1 MAKPAMIR
9 RGLLD
14 RRMALPGLAALLLL
28 AGCAAQPNSAE
39 TPTATFTGSNADP
52 QIVQQIMA
60 DSGWLQKNRLPKR
73 PGKDD
78 APKNDA
84 TCPEAMI
91 KDRAAKHMV
100 LPADLMTTLV
110 MHDAKPWAYVR
121 YDVDTDGTPLNVVI
135 ERSSGLKSFD
145 RAAIETVTS
154 WRFTL
159 SSGLVAA
166 HGCVTE
172 VSIT

>member
-1 MAKPAMIR
+1 MREPTR
-9 RGLLD
+9 RLTGNAWTLVV
-14 RRMALPGLAALLLL
+14 AAAALL
-28 AGCAAQPNSAE
+28 AACTSAPLE
-39 TPTATFTGSNADP
+39 TPSTTFTSSAIDP

-73 PGKDD
+73 PQGT
-78 APKNDA
+78 AVPKSDP
-84 TCPEAMI
+84 TCPDDKV
-91 KDRAAKHMV
+91 KDRGGRHMV

-135 ERSSGLKSFD
+135 EQSSGLKSFD
-145 RAAIETVTS
+145 RAAIETVGR
-154 WRFTL
+154 WRFDLAT
-159 SSGLVAA
+159 GLVAA